1 MKKSL
6 LLALVA
12 ISMASSLQA
21 QEAKQPEKKNIIKT
35 DIASLAELRYDLN
48 LQWEH
53 AIGKHSSTQIGF
65 VMHDRNWYFNRFGFS
80 FSASYRYYFSKKKSL
95 MKGFYISPFVRY
107 TFGQSRDVKYVNGY
121 GSRYGFTLKFNPQKY
136 HNYSY
141 MQAGLK
147 AGYQWQ
153 IKNKWVIDVN
163 AGASVYPDF
172 SNMGKSQI
180 LPVLGLKIGYKF

>member
-6 LLALVA
+6 LLVLVT

-65 VMHDRNWYFNRFGFS
+65 VMQDRNWYFNRFGFS
-80 FSASYRYYFSKKKSL
+80 FSASYRYYFSRKKYL

-107 TFGQSRDVKYVNGY
+107 SFGQSRDVKYVSGY
-121 GSRYGFTLKFNPQKY
+121 GSYGYTLKFNPQKY

-147 AGYQWQ
+147 VGYQWQ
-153 IKNKWVIDVN
+153 IKNKWVIDAN
-163 AGASVYPDF
+163 AGARVYPDF
-172 SNMGKSQI
+172 SNIVKSQI
-180 LPVLGLKIGYKF
+180 LPELGLQIGYKF